1 MCLVGE
7 VLVVEVIEVVEAVE
21 EAEVLDA
28 VEGVETIGAMG
39 AVEIVEAAGTKFTHL
54 LLSLDPNLVDICVT
68 YLYTL
73 RFYSYRLYIILK
85 SHCIRLALKPFASG

>member
-1 MCLVGE
+1 MCV
-7 VLVVEVIEVVEAVE
+7 VVKMLVVEVVEAVKEVE
-21 EAEVLDA
+21 EVEVLDA
-28 VEGVETIGAMG
+28 VKGVETVGAMG

-85 SHCIRLALKPFASG
+85 SHCIRQ